1 MAIYLPGVEEDQALS
16 LDEMT
21 PREIVAELDKYVV
34 GQHDAKRAV
43 AIALRNRMRRQ
54 KLGPELAD
62 DIMPKNIIMIGPTGV
77 GKTEIARRLAKLT
90 NSPFLKVEASKFTE
104 VGYVGR
110 DVESMIRDLVEIA
123 IDMLR
128 EEKLEEVEDKA
139 ELNAEERLLDLLL
152 PPAAAAAPAPMPAPS
167 PISGV
172 EASSDNTI
180 AFPSPVQPAASESH
194 QRTREKLR
202 AQFREGKLD
211 ERMVEIDVRERTP
224 TLEVLSNQGMEEMDI
239 NLKDILPNIF
249 GQRTK
254 KRKMKVGEAFEYLV
268 QEEEQRLI
276 DMDQVTRIAVERV
289 ENSGIIFLDE
299 IDKIAGREG
308 GHGPDVSR
316 EGVQRDI
323 LPIVEG
329 TTVNTRYGMVST
341 DHVLFIAAGA
351 FHVSKPSDLIPELQ
365 GRFPIRVELQSLTV
379 EDFIKI
385 LTEPKFSLVKQA
397 TALLET
403 EGLKLEFSP
412 ESLAEIANFAFRVNE
427 ATENIG
433 ARRLHTIMERVLDEI
448 SFDAPDLARHIRP
461 AGDGKHETPHT
472 DAPVELA
479 ASAEKPQDYTPSATI
494 PLVEREGAN
503 GTEKVI
509 AIDAAYVQHMVASI
523 VKDQDLSRYI
533 L

>member
-1 MAIYLPGVEEDQALS
+1 MALYLPQTTDEEQVS
-16 LDEMT
+16 LDELT

-34 GQHDAKRAV
+34 GQKDAKRAV

-54 KLGPELAD
+54 KLPPDMAEEV
-62 DIMPKNIIMIGPTGV
+62 MPKNIIMIGPTGV
-77 GKTEIARRLAKLT
+77 GKTEIARRLAKLA

-123 IDMLR
+123 IDMVR
-128 EEKLEEVEDKA
+128 EEKLEDVSDKA

-152 PPAAAAAPAPMPAPS
+152 PGAGAVGFGAARPGDGSGSEGPLADSPS
-167 PISGV
+167 
-172 EASSDNTI
+172 
-180 AFPSPVQPAASESH
+180 
-194 QRTREKLR
+194 RTREKLR
-202 AQFREGKLD
+202 QQLREGKLD
-211 ERMVEIDVRERTP
+211 DRMVELEVREKSFP
-224 TLEVLSNQGMEEMDI
+224 AFEIVSNQGTEEMDI
-239 NLKDILPNIF
+239 NIKDMLPNIF

-254 KRKMKVGEAFEYLV
+254 KRNMKVSDAFEYLV

-276 DMDQVTRIAVERV
+276 DMDQVTRIAVERA
-289 ENSGIIFLDE
+289 EQSGIIFLDE
-299 IDKIAGREG
+299 IDKIAGRESG

-329 TTVNTRYGMVST
+329 TTVNTRYGMVRT
-341 DHVLFIAAGA
+341 EHILFIAAGA

-385 LTEPKFSLVKQA
+385 LTEPKSSLTKQYI
-397 TALLET
+397 ALLET
-403 EGLKLEFSP
+403 EGVKLEFTP
-412 ESLAEIANFAFRVNE
+412 DALDEIANFAFKVNQG
-427 ATENIG
+427 TENIG
-433 ARRLHTIMERVLDEI
+433 ARRLHTIMERVLDEV
-448 SFDAPDLARHIRP
+448 SFNAPDL
-461 AGDGKHETPHT
+461 K
-472 DAPVELA
+472 
-479 ASAEKPQDYTPSATI
+479 EKQIT
-494 PLVEREGAN
+494 
-503 GTEKVI
+503 
-509 AIDAAYVQHMVASI
+509 IDAAYVRNALSDI